1 MLRRAGRAALLL
13 AGLLALVLVVRR
25 VGAATVA
32 GSIRQI
38 GAGFWTITL
47 LYALHTVLRGVT
59 LWQALPAGSIPLP
72 SVIRIRFAAEGIEM
86 LTMTGPFLAEP
97 AKAWLLHRNGLDTAA
112 AFGAV
117 AAEYLMYNLTAAW
130 MAAVALSLLL
140 ARAALPHALTAPAVG
155 VLVAVVAL
163 TAGCAVAAVTNR
175 GLIAPSSRAIVGV
188 FSRRRGEAIAERVRD
203 TESVLVSV
211 LHDDPRRLAAIVV
224 VELAGHALLAFEV
237 AVALHALGLPAT
249 LASAFIIEGAVKC
262 VAAMF
267 FFIPGQLGVSEGSYA
282 LLLQAMGLP
291 AAAGVTIVLVRRAR
305 SLVIGGLGF
314 LLFAGGRPRQV
325 RDEITPAPKC

>member
-13 AGLLALVLVVRR
+13 AGVIALALVIRR
-25 VGAATVA
+25 VGATTIA
-32 GSIRQI
+32 GSIRRI
-38 GAGFWTITL
+38 GAAFWTITL

-59 LWQALPAGSIPLP
+59 LWQALPAGSIRLR

-97 AKAWLLHRNGLDTAA
+97 AKAWLLHRNGLAPAA

-117 AAEYLMYNLTAAW
+117 AAEYLLYNLTAAW
-130 MAAVALSLLL
+130 MAGAALSLLL
-140 ARAALPHALTAPAVG
+140 ARATLPHAVVAPAVG
-155 VLVAVVAL
+155 VLGAVVAL
-163 TAGCAVAAVTNR
+163 TGGCAVAGITNR
-175 GLIAPSSRAIVGV
+175 GLIAPSLGALVGL
-188 FSRRRGEAIAERVRD
+188 FSRGRGEAIAERLRD

-211 LHDDPRRLAAIVV
+211 LHDDPRRLAAILI
-224 VELAGHALLAFEV
+224 VELAGHALLAFEI
-237 AVALHALGLPAT
+237 AVALHALGLQAT
-249 LASAFIIEGAVKC
+249 LGSAFIIEGAVKG
-262 VAAMF
+262 VASMF

-305 SLVIGGLGF
+305 SLAIGGLG
-314 LLFAGGRPRQV
+314 LLFAGGPRRPAN
-325 RDEITPAPKC
+325 DEIEPAPKC